1 MAVIFGT
8 AILYIACK
16 FSPPSGFLCGK
27 AFAAETCWKLPV
39 SSPILECLL
48 PNAALSNT
56 RLLSIVPLIDTVG
69 RAALSKC
76 IVAGISSHHL
86 VHLTCELGMP
96 ICLQVRLMGIL
107 GTVGSPYPAI
117 IESVIHLAKLANLNL
132 ASSAFSLQ
140 EVEPSKR
147 RS

>member
-76 IVAGISSHHL
+76 IVAGISMHHL
-86 VHLTCELGMP
+86 ACEVGMP
-96 ICLQVRLMGIL
+96 ICLQVQLMGIL
-107 GTVGSPYPAI
+107 GTVGSPYPEV

>member
-1 MAVIFGT
+1 MAVVFGT

-16 FSPPSGFLCGK
+16 FSPPSGF
-27 AFAAETCWKLPV
+27 FVVKL
-39 SSPILECLL
+39 LQQCLL

-76 IVAGISSHHL
+76 IVAGISMRHL
-86 VHLTCELGMP
+86 ACELGMP
-96 ICLQVRLMGIL
+96 ICLQVQLMGIL

-117 IESVIHLAKLANLNL
+117 IESVIHVAKLANLNL
-132 ASSAFSLQ
+132 ASSALSLQ
-140 EVEPSKR
+140 EVEPSKQ